1 MKLIKKLTIMTILL
15 PFTLSFGCASVEKT
29 KGRVVTPFEPLPA
42 NVVAYEGRGIST
54 NKSIRIAMDE
64 AYTQAMRNMASE
76 IFRLV
81 STDLREITSN
91 KQEQELMVNV
101 LNEIIVTLPLPGKVF
116 REERRRG
123 DEYWVRVYM
132 SKAEVDKNIGEKLIK
147 ISQNLL
153 DDVEEKLRKHIKEA
167 DMRVDGELM
176 TLSEFNR
183 SQGLLNIKG
192 KSS

>member
-1 MKLIKKLTIMTILL
+1 MKFIKKLTVMTIL
-15 PFTLSFGCASVEKT
+15 FTLIISFGCASIEKT

-64 AYTQAMRNMASE
+64 AYAQATRNMASE

-101 LNEIIVTLPLPGKVF
+101 LSEIIVTLPLPGKVF
-116 REERRRG
+116 REDRRRG

-183 SQGLLNIKG
+183 SQGFLNIKG